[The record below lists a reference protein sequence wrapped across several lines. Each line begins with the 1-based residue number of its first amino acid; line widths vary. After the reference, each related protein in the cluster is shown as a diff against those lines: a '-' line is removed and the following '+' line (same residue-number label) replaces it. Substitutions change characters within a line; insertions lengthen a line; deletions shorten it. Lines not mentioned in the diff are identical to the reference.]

1 MDESL
6 PLAATNAI
14 TYGTAPQTS
23 GATSGGT
30 SGTVDIAGAQK
41 AGQDFEAFF
50 LSQVFENM
58 FSSVGTDPTFGGG
71 NGETIYRSLL
81 LQEYSKVAARSA
93 STGIADSVTR
103 EIIKL
108 QESQK

>member
-6 PLAATNAI
+6 PLTATNAI
-14 TYGTAPQTS
+14 ANGAAPQTG
-23 GATSGGT
+23 GATT
-30 SGTVDIAGAQK
+30 GTVDVAGAQK

-71 NGETIYRSLL
+71 SGETVYRSLL
-81 LQEYSKVAARSA
+81 LQEYSKVAARSG
-93 STGIADSVTR
+93 STGIADAVTR